1 MAHLGLWLTTLLLCC
16 QDIQSPKPH
25 VRSVARPGCHRLR
38 LGRVGT
44 RKMDAIPAI
53 HNKRA
58 ISNELAGCE
67 LLFPIFSSLVYC
79 IQDMRL
85 RSEIGQGFV
94 SSEIKTFS
102 QHVICSVEL
111 FFFQSWF
118 HVRIYTHHR
127 ALACWW
133 MATSDIGSTANHGLR
148 GWMLK
153 SCSHPKDD

>member
-1 MAHLGLWLTTLLLCC
+1 
-16 QDIQSPKPH
+16 
-25 VRSVARPGCHRLR
+25 
-38 LGRVGT
+38 
-44 RKMDAIPAI
+44 MDAIPAI

-85 RSEIGQGFV
+85 GSEIGQGFV

-111 FFFQSWF
+111 FFFRAGFMSAYTRIIVHW
-118 HVRIYTHHR
+118 HVGGWQHRI
-127 ALACWW
+127 
-133 MATSDIGSTANHGLR
+133 
-148 GWMLK
+148 
-153 SCSHPKDD
+153 